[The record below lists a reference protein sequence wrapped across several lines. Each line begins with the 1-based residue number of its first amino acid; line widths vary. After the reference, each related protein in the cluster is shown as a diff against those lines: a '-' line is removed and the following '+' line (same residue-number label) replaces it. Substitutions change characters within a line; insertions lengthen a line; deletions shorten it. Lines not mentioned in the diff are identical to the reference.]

1 MIKQDN
7 NRPTKITTIVGTN
20 FFCIFDKTMQ
30 VKINKAKQKQSKGY
44 ACETPLTEIFF
55 FPGNGARKIA

>member
-20 FFCIFDKTMQ
+20 FFIFDKQGAT
-30 VKINKAKQKQSKGY
+30 KIK
-44 ACETPLTEIFF
+44 
-55 FPGNGARKIA
+55 